1 MLCDTEASLRLSD
14 SENTE
19 LETIFQNMINMA

>member
-1 MLCDTEASLRLSD
+1 MLCDTEDSLRLSD